1 MSNLQEPSDEKPHH
15 ADRVGFVALL
25 DNGLTHH
32 CHRDVVVMVVDVRER
47 NGRTNEVQCNQ
58 QSSNACCN
66 EFYFSFFRRLHKL
79 LKYKFEKFYV
89 LQIKKLGLCKKFYC
103 FSALVASK
111 IVTVI
116 FGNPYASVLQGM
128 SMKS

>member
-1 MSNLQEPSDEKPHH
+1 MNISRNSM
-15 ADRVGFVALL
+15 LL
-25 DNGLTHH
+25 
-32 CHRDVVVMVVDVRER
+32 
-47 NGRTNEVQCNQ
+47 
-58 QSSNACCN
+58 
-66 EFYFSFFRRLHKL
+66 KI
-79 LKYKFEKFYV
+79 KYKFEKFYV